1 MKKNKSDNNTETEV
15 SATVT
20 DSSESDQN
28 KDQNKKNKYTF
39 KSFIK
44 DVFEFVMVFF
54 ITIGLYKL
62 TFTLILQRSE
72 VSGRSMEPTY
82 VESDQLIS
90 TRIGYTPK
98 DNDVVI
104 IKSQKLGKEIVKR
117 VIATE
122 GQTVDIDFTTGIVY
136 VDGKEV
142 DEQLYSEGARLEADH
157 FVNTLTTNDMKAFDS
172 YPVTV
177 PDNCIFVLGDNRNI
191 SLDSKHSQLG
201 FVSNDEVKGKVLF
214 RLPKI
219 FSKLALKRN
228 ENVKG

>member
-1 MKKNKSDNNTETEV
+1 MKNKKPANQSEENVSEISEQNTDTNANE
-15 SATVT
+15 
-20 DSSESDQN
+20 
-28 KDQNKKNKYTF
+28 NKKTKYTF
-39 KSFIK
+39 KAFIK

-54 ITIGLYKL
+54 ITIAVYKL
-62 TFTLILQRSE
+62 TFTFVLQRSE

-82 VESDQLIS
+82 FECDQLIS

-104 IKSQKLGKEIVKR
+104 IKSKKLGKEIVKR

-122 GQTVDIDFTTGIVY
+122 GQTVDIDFVNGIVS

-142 DEQLYSEGARLEADH
+142 DEQLYSKGAKLEADH

-177 PDNCIFVLGDNRNI
+177 PESCVFVLGDNRNI

-201 FVSNDEVKGKVLF
+201 FVPNDEVEGKVIF
-214 RLPKI
+214 KLPKF

-228 ENVKG
+228 KNVKG